1 MALKTRKPTGK
12 VPPPVILL
20 EGDEGAG
27 KSWAAATLSAS
38 DKVGFTAWL
47 QVGVE
52 STADQYGLIPDV
64 RYEIVEHDGTW
75 AQIYGRVCE
84 AKTDAEQAR
93 KRGDK
98 PYVLVID
105 QIGGIWDMLTEW
117 ANNRARSST
126 SNKAKLAK
134 DPNVEIDVTPNYWND
149 ATARWRKLMT
159 TLLTFPGIV
168 IVLARG
174 RETALIEN
182 GKPVSNKKD
191 YRVEGHKSMAFD
203 VPAWVRLTRDG
214 NPVLVKLRS
223 VTNPRQGEQR
233 VRPLPGFTLEK
244 FIFETMGYEPS
255 NMGEQAMVPM
265 VAGSDAPLSEM
276 ASVIL
281 LAVESAESLEHLR
294 GAHSRIKPAVD
305 AEQISESEAGNLYT
319 LVSARKVQMEPK
331 ATNGQQPELS
341 GAAL

>member
-12 VPPPVILL
+12 TPPPVVLV

-27 KSWAAATLSAS
+27 KSWAAAILSTS
-38 DKVGFTAWL
+38 DKVGRTAWL
-47 QVGVE
+47 QVGFE

-64 RYEIVEHDGTW
+64 RYELVEHDGTW
-75 AQIYGRVCE
+75 AQIYGQVLE
-84 AKTDAEQAR
+84 AKTEAEQAR

-98 PYVLVID
+98 PFVLVID
-105 QIGGIWDMLTEW
+105 QIGGIWDMLSEW

-159 TLLTFPGIV
+159 ALLTFPGIV
-168 IVLARG
+168 IVIARG

-182 GKPVSNKKD
+182 GKPVPNKKD

-203 VPAWVRLTRDG
+203 IPAWIRMSRDG

-223 VTNPRQGEQR
+223 VVNARQGEQR

-244 FIFETMGYEPS
+244 FIFETMAYDPQQL
-255 NMGEQAMVPM
+255 GEQAMVPM
-265 VAGSDAPLSEM
+265 VAGFDAPLSEM
-276 ASVIL
+276 ASVMQ
-281 LAVESAESLEHLR
+281 LAVESAETMEQLKA
-294 GAHSRIKPAVD
+294 AHGRVKPALD
-305 AEQISESEAGNLYT
+305 GDQISEPEAATLYA
-319 LVSARKVQMEPK
+319 LVTARKGQLEAPALAG
-331 ATNGQQPELS
+331 AT
-341 GAAL
+341 A